1 MMRNYL
7 ELKVLI
13 RREAAW
19 FNSLRNALAKADVPV
34 TWKKSEYHITVAFM
48 KDDQHVEELQTAFDE
63 VLNKAG
69 APQLTLDKVGV
80 FRTMSGEELI
90 VFLTSSAPSERV
102 MSLVDSLRSEVEKI
116 GANME
121 SNFRLHITLGR
132 IKARLA
138 SLEQVEEVVK
148 KIDVPPFTLTL
159 QDAEYRYTKFCSD
172 KSIQEWNLKKEKAPD
187 V

>member
-1 MMRNYL
+1 MKNYL
-7 ELKVLI
+7 ELKVPV

-19 FNSLRNALAKADVPV
+19 FNNLRNALAKAGVPV
-34 TWKKSEYHITVAFM
+34 TWQKSEYHITVAFM
-48 KDDQHVEELQTAFDE
+48 KDDQHVEELRTAFGK
-63 VLNKAG
+63 VLSKAG

-90 VFLTSSAPSERV
+90 VFLTSSAPSERF
-102 MSLVDSLRSEVEKI
+102 MSLVESLRGEVEKV

-138 SLEQVEEVVK
+138 SLEQVEKVVK
-148 KIDVPPFTLTL
+148 TIDVSPFMLTL
-159 QDAEYRYTKFCSD
+159 QNAEYRYTQSCGD
-172 KSIQEWNLKKEKAPD
+172 KSIQEWYLKKEKAPD

>member
-1 MMRNYL
+1 MKNYL
-7 ELKVLI
+7 GLKVPV

-19 FNSLRNALAKADVPV
+19 FNNLRNALAKVGVPV
-34 TWKKSEYHITVAFM
+34 TWQKSEYHITVAFI
-48 KDDQHVEELQTAFDE
+48 KDDQHVEELRTAFGE
-63 VLNKAG
+63 VLSKAE

-90 VFLTSSAPSERV
+90 VFLTSSTPSERF
-102 MSLVDSLRSEVEKI
+102 MSLVESLRSEVEKI

-159 QDAEYRYTKFCSD
+159 QDAEYKFTKSCGN

>member
-1 MMRNYL
+1 MKNYL
-7 ELKVLI
+7 RLKVPV
-13 RREAAW
+13 RRDAAW
-19 FNSLRNALAKADVPV
+19 FNNLRNALAKVGVPV
-34 TWKKSEYHITVAFM
+34 TWQKSEYHITVAFM
-48 KDDQHVEELQTAFDE
+48 KDDQHVEELRTAFGK
-63 VLNKAG
+63 VLSKAW

-90 VFLTSSAPSERV
+90 VFLTSSAPSERF
-102 MSLVDSLRSEVEKI
+102 MSLVESLRSEVEKI

-121 SNFRLHITLGR
+121 SIFRLHITLGR

-159 QDAEYRYTKFCSD
+159 QDAEYRYTKSCGN
-172 KSIQEWNLKKEKAPD
+172 KSIQEWIIE
-187 V
+187 

>member
-1 MMRNYL
+1 MKNYL
-7 ELKVLI
+7 ELKVPV
-13 RREAAW
+13 RWDAAW
-19 FNSLRNALAKADVPV
+19 FNNLRNALAKVGVPV
-34 TWKKSEYHITVAFM
+34 TWQKSEYHITIAFM
-48 KDDQHVEELQTAFDE
+48 KDDQHVEELRTAFGK
-63 VLNKAG
+63 VLSKAE

-90 VFLTSSAPSERV
+90 VFLTSSAPSEGF
-102 MSLVDSLRSEVEKI
+102 MSLVESLRSEVEKI

-148 KIDVPPFTLTL
+148 KIDVPPFMLTL
-159 QDAEYRYTKFCSD
+159 QDAEYRYTQSCGN
-172 KSIQEWNLKKEKAPD
+172 KSIQEWIIE
-187 V
+187 

>member
-1 MMRNYL
+1 MKNYL
-7 ELKVLI
+7 RLKVPV

-19 FNSLRNALAKADVPV
+19 FNSLRNALATAGVPV
-34 TWKKSEYHITVAFM
+34 TWQKSEYHITVTFM
-48 KDDQHVEELQTAFDE
+48 KDDQHVKVLQKAFGE
-63 VLNKAG
+63 VLSKAE

-90 VFLTSSAPSERV
+90 VFLTSSTPSERF
-102 MSLVDSLRSEVEKI
+102 MSLVESLRSEAEKV

-159 QDAEYRYTKFCSD
+159 QDAEYKFTKSCGN

>member
-1 MMRNYL
+1 MKNYL
-7 ELKVLI
+7 RLKVPV
-13 RREAAW
+13 RREAVW
-19 FNSLRNALAKADVPV
+19 FNNLRNALATVGVPV
-34 TWKKSEYHITVAFM
+34 TWQKSEYHITVAFL
-48 KDDQHVEELQTAFDE
+48 KDDLHVEELRTAFGE
-63 VLNKAG
+63 VLSKAE

-80 FRTMSGEELI
+80 FKTMSGEELI
-90 VFLTSSAPSERV
+90 VFLTSSTPSERF
-102 MSLVDSLRSEVEKI
+102 MSLVESLRSEVEKI

-132 IKARLA
+132 IKACLA

-159 QDAEYRYTKFCSD
+159 QDAEYKFTKSCGN

-187 V
+187 A

>member
-1 MMRNYL
+1 
-7 ELKVLI
+7 
-13 RREAAW
+13 
-19 FNSLRNALAKADVPV
+19 
-34 TWKKSEYHITVAFM
+34 
-48 KDDQHVEELQTAFDE
+48 
-63 VLNKAG
+63 
-69 APQLTLDKVGV
+69 
-80 FRTMSGEELI
+80 MSGEELI
-90 VFLTSSAPSERV
+90 VFLTSSAPSERF
-102 MSLVDSLRSEVEKI
+102 MSLVESLRSEVEKI

-121 SNFRLHITLGR
+121 SNCRLHITLGR

-159 QDAEYRYTKFCSD
+159 QDAEYKFTKSCGN

>member
-1 MMRNYL
+1 MKNYL
-7 ELKVLI
+7 RLKVPV

-19 FNSLRNALAKADVPV
+19 FNGLRNALAKAGVPV
-34 TWKKSEYHITVAFM
+34 TWQKSEYHITIAFM
-48 KDDQHVEELQTAFDE
+48 KDDQHVEELRTAFGE
-63 VLNKAG
+63 VLRKAE

-102 MSLVDSLRSEVEKI
+102 MSLVDSLRSEAEKV
-116 GANME
+116 GANIE

-159 QDAEYRYTKFCSD
+159 QDAEYKFTKSCGN